1 MVGEIGDQETAIMA
15 IQAALTGHMVFST
28 LHTNDAAGA
37 VTRLLDLGIEPYL
50 VASSLIAVLAQRLV
64 RKNCPQCAAIYTPPD
79 EELLR
84 LGLSTGTRGKF
95 QKGVGC
101 EFCRQSGYHERVG
114 LFELLTIEPSIR
126 KLIQDRANATTIREE
141 ASSLGMRLLRDNG
154 ISKVLSGQTTID
166 EVVRVASRAVVE

>member
-1 MVGEIGDQETAIMA
+1 MA

-37 VTRLLDLGIEPYL
+37 ITRLLDLGIEPYL

-64 RKNCPQCAAIYTPPD
+64 RKNCPHCAASYDPPD

-84 LGLSTGTRGKF
+84 LGLSLETHDKKL
-95 QKGVGC
+95 QKGIGC
-101 EFCRQSGYHERVG
+101 EYCRQSGYHERIG

-126 KLIQDRANATTIREE
+126 KLIQDRANATMIREE
-141 ASSLGMRLLRDNG
+141 ASSLGMRLLRDDG
-154 ISKVLSGQTTID
+154 IGKVFSGHTTID
-166 EVVRVASRAVVE
+166 EVARVASRAVVE